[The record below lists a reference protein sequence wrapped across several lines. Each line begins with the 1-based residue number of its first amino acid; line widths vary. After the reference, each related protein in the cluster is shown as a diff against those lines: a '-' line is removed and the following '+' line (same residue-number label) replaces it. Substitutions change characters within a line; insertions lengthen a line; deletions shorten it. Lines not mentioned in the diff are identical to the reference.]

1 MANGGTDDGG
11 APGGARISGAARVI
25 EYVFGR
31 NALIGLASA
40 MLLLIA
46 GYATW
51 AGMHDFI
58 VGVSSAGSQGRTAP
72 GGINVSHDN
81 LVVWIVIA
89 LTFLMW
95 LALRESF
102 GSGRTWK
109 ERAITF
115 PLYVFLALWSIGFG
129 YGFWWSL
136 IAGQEATRSGIA
148 GLQEDARDA
157 GSSISARLD
166 AVRVQI
172 DSVVSW
178 SDGQM
183 SREES
188 SGGSCGVPSGAGRG
202 PLYNARRSVRDSIS
216 TLRDGV
222 NKSWL
227 GPTQEELKSLQQAAN
242 LPDDGTV
249 EERQRRFEARASEIR
264 GKARSL
270 ANRSNEMGKSTS
282 TEMRA
287 LATAVSVQPNQ
298 PGFSCYDP
306 TLAQRLRQAAD
317 QSDQPAALQLREAAF
332 NEGPAGTANAIKNL
346 WQNMGTYTV
355 NLFRF
360 VLSGGTAQP
369 VATSGGQSIGGRDM
383 IALLATIGIDLG
395 LFVLALLD
403 PPKTRPDRLDG
414 GVYAAER
421 IQRVSTQTKQQIRE
435 AIDTAIRRT
444 PGTNYRW
451 VHGHFIHHNG
461 RSYFVIPNLFSVDQS
476 NKEEQLKAVAIN
488 QLAGVFSDMDL
499 IRVMKEADLREAGRD
514 EARASLTDLTVY
526 EAQYETGVPADT
538 GERRGS
544 IFGRWMGRGASE
556 VALPG
561 QSNAMRN
568 HGLFSKASRALDIA
582 GWSRDAKRDVEV
594 FRIVDKEGL
603 TPLLDVLTDP
613 PEVRGGAATVASP
626 AVEPQKPLAITG
638 PPAT

>member
-1 MANGGTDDGG
+1 MAEGDIGHTQ
-11 APGGARISGAARVI
+11 PRLSGAARVI

-40 MLLLIA
+40 MLLLIS

-58 VGVSSAGSQGRTAP
+58 VGVSSAGNQGRNAP

-102 GSGRTWK
+102 GAGRTWK

-157 GSSISARLD
+157 GTSISARLD
-166 AVRVQI
+166 AVRIQL

-183 SREES
+183 SREET
-188 SGGSCGVPSGAGRG
+188 SGGSCGVASGAGRG
-202 PLYNARRSVRDSIS
+202 PLYNARRSVRDSVT
-216 TLRDGV
+216 TLRDGI
-222 NKSWL
+222 NKSWI
-227 GPTQEELKSLQQAAN
+227 GPTQEDLKSLQQAAS

-249 EERQRRFEARASEIR
+249 EERQRRFEARAAEIR
-264 GKARSL
+264 GRSRAL
-270 ANRSNEMGKSTS
+270 AARSNELGRSTA

-287 LATAVSVQPNQ
+287 LAAAVSVAPNQ
-298 PGFSCYDP
+298 PGFSCFDP

-317 QSDQPAALQLREAAF
+317 QADQPANPRLREAAF

-355 NLFRF
+355 SMVRYVFT
-360 VLSGGTAQP
+360 GGTAADTSTSSGQP
-369 VATSGGQSIGGRDM
+369 ISGRDM
-383 IALLATIGIDLG
+383 IALLATVGIDLG
-395 LFVLALLD
+395 LLVLALLD
-403 PPKTRPDRLDG
+403 PPKTRPDRWDG
-414 GVYAAER
+414 GTRAAEN
-421 IQRVSTQTKQQIRE
+421 IHRVTQQTKQQLR
-435 AIDTAIRRT
+435 AAMDTAISRA
-444 PGTNYRW
+444 PGTDYAW

-461 RSYFVIPNLFSVDQS
+461 WSYFVIPNLYNVDNAKS
-476 NKEEQLKAVAIN
+476 GEQEKAVAIN
-488 QLAGVFSDMDL
+488 QLAGVFSDLKL
-499 IRVMKEADLREAGRD
+499 IRVMAEKDLKAAGKE
-514 EARASLTDLTVY
+514 EARASFTDLNVY
-526 EAQYETGVPADT
+526 RSEFRTKEQSE
-538 GERRGS
+538 
-544 IFGRWMGRGASE
+544 GRPVKE
-556 VALPG
+556 VVEDRAKRI
-561 QSNAMRN
+561 RN
-568 HGLFSKASRALDIA
+568 HGLFSKAERALHIA
-582 GWSRDAKRDVEV
+582 GWSDGAKSDVEV
-594 FRIVDKEGL
+594 YAITDKEGL
-603 TPLLDVLTDP
+603 TPLLEILTDP
-613 PEVRGGAATVASP
+613 KGKNDPP
-626 AVEPQKPLAITG
+626 PPPPPKPLAIAG
-638 PPAT
+638 PGGPGSSSTT

>member
-1 MANGGTDDGG
+1 MANLDAGR
-11 APGGARISGAARVI
+11 ASPRISGAARVI

-40 MLLLIA
+40 MLLLIS

-58 VGVSSAGSQGRTAP
+58 VGVSSSGNQGRTAP

-102 GSGRTWK
+102 GAGRTWK
-109 ERAITF
+109 ERLITF

-157 GSSISARLD
+157 GSVISARIN
-166 AVRVQI
+166 AVKLQI

-183 SREES
+183 SREET
-188 SGGSCGVPSGAGRG
+188 SGGSCGVASGAGRG
-202 PLYNARRSVRDSIS
+202 ALYNARRSVRDSIT

-222 NKSWL
+222 TKSWIV
-227 GPTQEELKSLQQAAN
+227 PTQEELKSLQDAAA
-242 LPDDGTV
+242 LPEDGTV
-249 EERQRRFEARASEIR
+249 EERQRRFEARASDIR
-264 GKARSL
+264 GKSRSL
-270 ANRSNEMGKSTS
+270 ADRSNALGKTTA

-287 LATAVSVQPNQ
+287 LAAAVSIQPNAQ
-298 PGFSCYDP
+298 GFSCYDP

-317 QSDQPAALQLREAAF
+317 QADQPAALRLRDAAF

-355 NLFRF
+355 SLVGYVF
-360 VLSGGTAQP
+360 SGGKHVDA
-369 VATSGGQSIGGRDM
+369 VAGGQPIGGRDM

-403 PPKTRPDRLDG
+403 PPKTRPERWDG
-414 GVYAAER
+414 LRNEAEN
-421 IQRVSTQTKQQIRE
+421 IHQVSEQTKKQIRE
-435 AIDTAIRRT
+435 AIDTAISRNKAIT
-444 PGTNYRW
+444 LEW
-451 VHGHFIHHNG
+451 VHGHFIHHG
-461 RSYFVIPNLFSVDQS
+461 GASYYVIPNLYRVDQA
-476 NKEEQLKAVAIN
+476 NVTEQQKAIAMN
-488 QLAGVFSDMDL
+488 QLAGVFSDMKL
-499 IRVMKEADLREAGRD
+499 IKVMDEKQLKEAGKE
-514 EARASLTDLTVY
+514 EARASYTDLNIYKEQFREQEKKEGRPVR
-526 EAQYETGVPADT
+526 DL
-538 GERRGS
+538 GEDQKQR
-544 IFGRWMGRGASE
+544 I
-556 VALPG
+556 
-561 QSNAMRN
+561 RN
-568 HGLFSKASRALDIA
+568 HGLFSKAERALSIA
-582 GWSRDAKRDVEV
+582 GWSERAKSDVEV
-594 FRIVDKEGL
+594 FRIVDVEGL

-613 PEVRGGAATVASP
+613 PGKRRETPAAEEP
-626 AVEPQKPLAITG
+626 AAKPLAIA
-638 PPAT
+638 PPAAASTTT

>member
-1 MANGGTDDGG
+1 MANLDAGR
-11 APGGARISGAARVI
+11 ASPRISGAARVI

-40 MLLLIA
+40 MLLLIS

-58 VGVSSAGSQGRTAP
+58 VGVSSSGSQGRTAP

-102 GSGRTWK
+102 GAGRTWK
-109 ERAITF
+109 ERLITF

-157 GSSISARLD
+157 GSVISARIN
-166 AVRVQI
+166 AVKLQI

-183 SREES
+183 SREET
-188 SGGSCGVPSGAGRG
+188 SGGSCGVASGAGRG
-202 PLYNARRSVRDSIS
+202 ALYNARRSVRDSIT

-222 NKSWL
+222 TKSWIV
-227 GPTQEELKSLQQAAN
+227 PTQEELKSLQDAAA
-242 LPDDGTV
+242 LPEDGTV
-249 EERQRRFEARASEIR
+249 EERQRRFEARASDIR
-264 GKARSL
+264 GKSRSL
-270 ANRSNEMGKSTS
+270 ADRSNALGKTTA

-287 LATAVSVQPNQ
+287 LAAAVSIQPNTQ
-298 PGFSCYDP
+298 GFSCYDP

-317 QSDQPAALQLREAAF
+317 QADQPAALRLRDAAF

-355 NLFRF
+355 SLVGYVF
-360 VLSGGTAQP
+360 SGGKHVDA
-369 VATSGGQSIGGRDM
+369 VAGGQPIGGRDM

-403 PPKTRPDRLDG
+403 PPKTRPERWDG
-414 GVYAAER
+414 LRNEAEN
-421 IQRVSTQTKQQIRE
+421 IHQVSEQTKKQIRE
-435 AIDTAIRRT
+435 AIDTAISRNKAIT
-444 PGTNYRW
+444 LEW
-451 VHGHFIHHNG
+451 VHGHFIHHG
-461 RSYFVIPNLFSVDQS
+461 GASYYVIPNLYRVDQA
-476 NKEEQLKAVAIN
+476 NVTEQQKAIAMN
-488 QLAGVFSDMDL
+488 QLAGVFSDMKL
-499 IRVMKEADLREAGRD
+499 IKVMDEKQLKEAGKE
-514 EARASLTDLTVY
+514 EARASYTDLNIYKEQFREQEKKEGRPVR
-526 EAQYETGVPADT
+526 DL
-538 GERRGS
+538 GEDQKQR
-544 IFGRWMGRGASE
+544 I
-556 VALPG
+556 
-561 QSNAMRN
+561 RN
-568 HGLFSKASRALDIA
+568 HGLFSKAERALSIA
-582 GWSRDAKRDVEV
+582 GWSERAKSDVEV
-594 FRIVDKEGL
+594 FRIVDVEGL

-613 PEVRGGAATVASP
+613 PGKRRETS
-626 AVEPQKPLAITG
+626 AVEEPAAKPLAIA
-638 PPAT
+638 PPA

>member
-1 MANGGTDDGG
+1 MAEGDVGH
-11 APGGARISGAARVI
+11 AQPRLPGAARVI

-40 MLLLIA
+40 MLLLIS

-58 VGVSSAGSQGRTAP
+58 VGVSSAGNQGRNAP

-102 GSGRTWK
+102 GAGRKWR

-157 GSSISARLD
+157 GTAISARLD
-166 AVRVQI
+166 AVKIQL

-183 SREES
+183 SREET
-188 SGGSCGVPSGAGRG
+188 SGGSCGIASGAGRG
-202 PLYNARRSVRDSIS
+202 PLYNARRSVRDSVT
-216 TLRDGV
+216 TLRDGI
-222 NKSWL
+222 NKSWI
-227 GPTQEELKSLQQAAN
+227 GPTQEDLKSLQQAAT

-249 EERQRRFEARASEIR
+249 EERQRRFEARAAEIR
-264 GKARSL
+264 GKSRAL
-270 ANRSNEMGKSTS
+270 AARSNELGRSTA

-287 LATAVSVQPNQ
+287 LAAAVSVAPNQ

-317 QSDQPAALQLREAAF
+317 QADQPANPRLREAAF

-355 NLFRF
+355 SMVRYVFT
-360 VLSGGTAQP
+360 GGTATD
-369 VATSGGQSIGGRDM
+369 TSTSSGQTITGRDM
-383 IALLATIGIDLG
+383 IALLATVGIDLG
-395 LFVLALLD
+395 LLVLALLD
-403 PPKTRPDRLDG
+403 PPKTRPDRWDG
-414 GVYAAER
+414 GTRAAEN
-421 IQRVSTQTKQQIRE
+421 IHRVTQQTKQQLR
-435 AIDTAIRRT
+435 AAMDTAISRA
-444 PGTNYRW
+444 PGTDYAW

-461 RSYFVIPNLFSVDQS
+461 WSYFVIPNLYNVD
-476 NKEEQLKAVAIN
+476 KTKTGEQERAVAIN
-488 QLAGVFSDMDL
+488 QLAGVFSDLKL
-499 IRVMKEADLREAGRD
+499 IKVMGEKELKAAGKE
-514 EARASLTDLTVY
+514 EARASFTDLNVY
-526 EAQYETGVPADT
+526 RSEFRTKEQTE
-538 GERRGS
+538 
-544 IFGRWMGRGASE
+544 GRPVKE
-556 VALPG
+556 VAEDR
-561 QSNAMRN
+561 SKRIRN
-568 HGLFSKASRALDIA
+568 HGLFSKAERALHIA
-582 GWSRDAKRDVEV
+582 GWSDGAKSDVEV
-594 FRIVDKEGL
+594 YAITDKEGL
-603 TPLLDVLTDP
+603 TPLLEILTDP
-613 PEVRGGAATVASP
+613 KGKNDPP
-626 AVEPQKPLAITG
+626 PPQQPKPLAIAG
-638 PPAT
+638 PGGQGSSSTT